1 MGLFQA
7 SWSLAAAPSVRPK
20 QNTWFHL
27 FHPIK
32 CRKKGVC
39 VEGCTLNNPPFHN
52 ATGGHQRWV
61 SALRGRG
68 SKTKGGGGEW
78 GAVSPRKL
86 DGRQLLDHLGKS
98 FLIGRKQWV
107 RLQKEGG
114 GEGAGTEINHSDWC
128 SWWAVSILTV
138 LLPSLQ
144 NTIH

>member
-1 MGLFQA
+1 MDLFQA

-39 VEGCTLNNPPFHN
+39 VEGSTLNNPPFHN
-52 ATGGHQRWV
+52 ATGGHQRCV
-61 SALRGRG
+61 FQLRTGEQN
-68 SKTKGGGGEW
+68 KGGGGEW

-107 RLQKEGG
+107 RLLKEGG
-114 GEGAGTEINHSDWC
+114 GGRNGDQS
-128 SWWAVSILTV
+128 
-138 LLPSLQ
+138 Q
-144 NTIH
+144 